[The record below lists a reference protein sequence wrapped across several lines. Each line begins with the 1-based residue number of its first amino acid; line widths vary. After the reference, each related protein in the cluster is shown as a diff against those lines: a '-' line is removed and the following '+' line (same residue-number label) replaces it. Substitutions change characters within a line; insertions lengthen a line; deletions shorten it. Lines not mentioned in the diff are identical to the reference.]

1 MDILIFEVFF
11 FLILI
16 PLVLGMII
24 PIYKKHHET
33 TNGIINYD
41 PYMRKFIYKVN
52 LSKEQIIGILNTK
65 NATDELVCKVC
76 YEESSIEFSEYGSS
90 KKYYYSIQE
99 YRGFSILR
107 LEQAAW
113 IGTKSYIPYKLN
125 PFMVKKLQAEL
136 IPFSQ
141 Q

>member
-1 MDILIFEVFF
+1 
-11 FLILI
+11 
-16 PLVLGMII
+16 MII
-24 PIYKKHHET
+24 PIYKKHQET

-65 NATDELVCKVC
+65 NATDELVCKFC